1 MAKEN
6 TGLKDKVVGKMK
18 EVEGKL
24 TGDKLREAQGKAQQ
38 TKGKVKDRIDDVR
51 KNIEEHKEEKV
62 T

>member
-1 MAKEN
+1 MAREN